1 MVLVSTGLLWHLQ
14 YKNEGEVLLEGGE
27 DCSHTPRV
35 IVSIAHY
42 GQAWGTGIVWI
53 YVDKTELAE
62 LTETSP
68 VAEGRGPRL
77 SGSVLLTT

>member
-1 MVLVSTGLLWHLQ
+1 MVLVSTGSLWHLH

-53 YVDKTELAE
+53 C
-62 LTETSP
+62 
-68 VAEGRGPRL
+68 
-77 SGSVLLTT
+77 